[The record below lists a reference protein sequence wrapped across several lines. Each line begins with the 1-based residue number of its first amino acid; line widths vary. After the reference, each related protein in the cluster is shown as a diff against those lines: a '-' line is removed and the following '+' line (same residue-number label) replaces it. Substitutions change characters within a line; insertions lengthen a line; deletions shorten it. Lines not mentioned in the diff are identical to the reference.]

1 VRAGRSQGRLEAWRS
16 RTSRTATRSAGRR
29 PGASRPPTPARELW
43 ERQLRLRSGA
53 PSSAEDVA
61 RARAAAEQAALH
73 DVVADTEERAA
84 QADPARAGEHEE
96 LAARHRGAARRDRA
110 EAARAEPGR

>member
-1 VRAGRSQGRLEAWRS
+1 MAEQDLEDGDEVGRAAARRKE
-16 RTSRTATRSAGRR
+16 TADAR
-29 PGASRPPTPARELW
+29 ARELR
-43 ERQLRLRSGA
+43 ERQRRLRSGA

-96 LAARHRGAARRDRA
+96 LAARHRGAARLDRE